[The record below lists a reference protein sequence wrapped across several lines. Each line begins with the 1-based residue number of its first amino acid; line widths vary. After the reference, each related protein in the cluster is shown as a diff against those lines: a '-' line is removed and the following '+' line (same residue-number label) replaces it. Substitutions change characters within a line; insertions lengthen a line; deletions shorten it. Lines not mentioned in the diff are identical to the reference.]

1 MATFVKAAPGD
12 TNEMVIRR
20 FNKRVQADGV
30 LAELKKREHFIKRSV
45 MRRLATQLAR
55 RKMSRRSA

>member
-45 MRRLATQLAR
+45 MRRLAAQLAR